1 MLYPLSYEGLAAFPQ
16 VRPYFSGSL
25 GLMPFDAVPAACP
38 IDR

>member
-1 MLYPLSYEGLAAFPQ
+1 MLYPLSYEGGDVFPQ

-25 GLMPFDAVPAACP
+25 GLVPFDAVPSACP